1 VCRSGKMC
9 NSHVGVV
16 KRIEVEKISAKL
28 AELVQSLDEEVQ
40 VDVSDIRG
48 IQTELE
54 EMIKPAK

>member
-1 VCRSGKMC
+1 MC